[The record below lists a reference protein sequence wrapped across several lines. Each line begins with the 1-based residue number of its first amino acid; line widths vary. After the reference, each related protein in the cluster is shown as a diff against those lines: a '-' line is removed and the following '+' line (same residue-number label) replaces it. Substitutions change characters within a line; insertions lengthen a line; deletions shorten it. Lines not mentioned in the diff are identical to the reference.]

1 MGPGVHQD
9 SQRSSGTF
17 PCNVLWQEPAEGGF
31 SGVAILTS
39 WSMSESPAMLVKCRF
54 PGPTPRNSDSVY
66 LEWSPGLCIRNQPS
80 KLFCCRWCTDN
91 TPETLLWGV
100 DFPGGASGKG
110 PACQRRRCGFDPCI
124 QKIPWRRKLQ
134 PTPVLLPREIHAQR
148 SLAGYSPWGCKSQT
162 RLSMYLWGIPLKSL
176 PASESCSCQLGVIY
190 PVVFISTGGSP

>member
-100 DFPGGASGKG
+100 DFPGDASGKG

-176 PASESCSCQLGVIY
+176 PESESCSCQLGVIY